1 VNSPERNHLISRRTI
16 LLTVGAGLFGFAC
29 RRTGEETGGPKP
41 TVTSPPPKKVEPAR
55 MKCGVCGMHVDPD
68 SENRFE
74 MTDTK
79 DKKHNFCSSVC
90 AIAYSDV
97 YPPKAGGL
105 TVYDYETHKMIDPE
119 KAFHLFD
126 SKLEVA
132 GAMPPAVAAFGTR
145 AAADAAAKK
154 HGGKVLKWGELR
166 AAIRKT
172 EDYKDSRVPKEQ
184 SQLSPAGADCCVQ

>member
-1 VNSPERNHLISRRTI
+1 M

-29 RRTGEETGGPKP
+29 RRTGEGTGGPKP
-41 TVTSPPPKKVEPAR
+41 AVTPPKKVEPAR

-74 MTDTK
+74 LTDAK
-79 DKKHNFCSSVC
+79 ENKHNFCSSVC
-90 AIAYSDV
+90 AIAYADV
-97 YPPKAGGL
+97 YPPKTGGL
-105 TVYDYETHKMIDPE
+105 TVYDYETHQMIDPE
-119 KAFHLFD
+119 KAFHLYD
-126 SKLEVA
+126 SKLTVA
-132 GAMPPAVAAFGTR
+132 GAMPPPVAAFGTR

-154 HGGKVLKWGELR
+154 HGGKVLKWDELR

-184 SQLSPAGADCCVQ
+184 GALSPTGADCCVQ